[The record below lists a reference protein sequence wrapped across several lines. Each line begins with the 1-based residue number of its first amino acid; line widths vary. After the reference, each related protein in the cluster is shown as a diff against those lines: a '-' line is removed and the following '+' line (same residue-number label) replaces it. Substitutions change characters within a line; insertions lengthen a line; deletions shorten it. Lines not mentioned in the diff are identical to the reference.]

1 MLDNVVEK
9 EYNIKKWPLVRNF
22 IYTWHFSDRT
32 EVIMKNLFKLLT
44 AAAFVLVSSIIYTVS
59 ASAEYSFPY
68 DSETGFEVPYT
79 VVSKDEVQEPDYAVG
94 EIHEKNMNSKYLNVK
109 LPNGNILEMEMPRH
123 YYVIPG
129 RDICEESDRTI
140 YIYDDENN
148 LLMTRVFEEDE
159 FPKGM
164 LGLLTTS
171 VPGYMPIYYK
181 GNLFLERWG
190 RGAVLK
196 VNPETM
202 DVERALRLRGLYP
215 FEIQEKTMFES
226 GGGYEMFPGTFIKGI
241 EYCYPAG
248 DRDEKP
254 NYMYASGKTI
264 KYSCDGIYYID
275 FQGPDIGLDKFL
287 KKIVHGIVNGED
299 CLCFTSDST
308 QYMACKISDLKQ
320 CWNEYTE
327 NAPTVY
333 LNDVKLA
340 FDTPPVI
347 ENGITM
353 MPLRYLL
360 ETAGATVD
368 WNEESKAAPITYNN
382 MEIKITEN
390 EDIAYVNGEEVHIS
404 TAAKIINEKMMIPLR
419 FVSEELG
426 FSVEWEENTRSIR
439 INTKIDNIN
448 TFVSVLSPVEIYD
461 NRTILNGEPI
471 KTVIAGGRTFVPIE
485 ILQRYFSIS
494 VSTTPDSWKSAL
506 EYCELT
512 LLKKPDNS
520 VDLTKYDIYCNSTDM
535 ACIHRDSLSTKMN
548 GICIPVYTTKSNI
561 DIIKWDGSFTGLYG
575 KGFICIEEA
584 ADRLDFLH
592 YEWIAEENKLYVYI
606 DDDMVTYDNTLKA
619 IFDKKGIKYNEPYTG
634 DYYKD
639 IEAVQQYSENDLSA
653 LTQAGIIS
661 GIIKESDYPDGLLRP
676 TRNIS
681 HIDLARILKGIG
693 YNYSYGEQ
701 ETNTP
706 VTSEEL
712 DKVLSE
718 L

>member
-1 MLDNVVEK
+1 MWQGC
-9 EYNIKKWPLVRNF
+9 I
-22 IYTWHFSDRT
+22 
-32 EVIMKNLFKLLT
+32 
-44 AAAFVLVSSIIYTVS
+44 
-59 ASAEYSFPY
+59 
-68 DSETGFEVPYT
+68 
-79 VVSKDEVQEPDYAVG
+79 
-94 EIHEKNMNSKYLNVK
+94 
-109 LPNGNILEMEMPRH
+109 
-123 YYVIPG
+123 
-129 RDICEESDRTI
+129 
-140 YIYDDENN
+140 
-148 LLMTRVFEEDE
+148 
-159 FPKGM
+159 
-164 LGLLTTS
+164 
-171 VPGYMPIYYK
+171 
-181 GNLFLERWG
+181 
-190 RGAVLK
+190 LK
-196 VNPETM
+196 VNTETM
-202 DVERALRLRGLYP
+202 NIERALMRTGLYP

-226 GGGYEMFPGTFIKGI
+226 DGGYEMFPGTFIKGI

-248 DRDEKP
+248 DSDEKP

-275 FQGPDIGLDKFL
+275 FQRPDIGLDKFL

-299 CLCFTSDST
+299 CLCFTSDSV

-347 ENGITM
+347 ENDITM

-368 WNEESKAAPITYNN
+368 WNEESKAALITYNN

-390 EDIAYVNGEEVHIS
+390 EDVAYVNGEEVHIG
-404 TAAKIINEKMMIPLR
+404 TAARIIDEKMMLPLR
-419 FVSEELG
+419 FISEELG
-426 FSVEWEENTRSIR
+426 FSVEWEQNTRSIR

-448 TFVSVLSPVEIYD
+448 TFVSALSPVEIYD
-461 NRTILNGEPI
+461 DRTILNGEPI
-471 KTVIAGGRTFVPIE
+471 KTVIAGGRTFIPIE
-485 ILQRYFSIS
+485 FLKKYFSVIS
-494 VSTTPDSWKSAL
+494 YSSTEQK
-506 EYCELT
+506 YCELSLRT
-512 LLKKPDNS
+512 EPDNS
-520 VDLTKYDIYCNSTDM
+520 MNLKKYDYYCHLTDM
-535 ACIHRDSLSTKMN
+535 VCIHKSSLEIKINDIFM
-548 GICIPVYTTKSNI
+548 PLYTTNSNNE
-561 DIIKWDGSFTGLYG
+561 IIEWDTGIAPLFG
-575 KGFICIEEA
+575 EDAGFVCIEEV

-619 IFDKKGIKYNEPYTG
+619 IFDKKGIKYNEPYIG

-639 IEAVQQYSENDLSA
+639 IETMQQYSENDLSA
-653 LTQAGIIS
+653 LTQAGTMS
-661 GIIKESDYPDGLLRP
+661 GIIKESDYPDRLLRP

-681 HIDLARILKGIG
+681 HIDLARMLKGIG

-712 DKVLSE
+712 DKVLSK

>member
-9 EYNIKKWPLVRNF
+9 EYNIKKWSLVIIF

-44 AAAFVLVSSIIYTVS
+44 ASAFVLVSSIIYTVS

-68 DSETGFEVPYT
+68 DSEMGFEIPYT

-94 EIHEKNMNSKYLNVK
+94 EIHEKNMNSQYLNVK

-164 LGLLTTS
+164 LGIMTTS

-190 RGAVLK
+190 RDAILK
-196 VNPETM
+196 VNTETM
-202 DVERALRLRGLYP
+202 NIERALMRTGLYP

-226 GGGYEMFPGTFIKGI
+226 DGGYEMFPGTFIKGI

-248 DRDEKP
+248 DSDEKP

-275 FQGPDIGLDKFL
+275 FQRPDIGLDKFL

-299 CLCFTSDST
+299 CLCFTSDSV

-327 NAPTVY
+327 NAPKVY

-347 ENGITM
+347 ENDITM

-368 WNEESKAAPITYNN
+368 WNEESKAALITYNN

-390 EDIAYVNGEEVHIS
+390 EDVAYVNGEEVHIG
-404 TAAKIINEKMMIPLR
+404 TAARIIDEKMMLPLR
-419 FVSEELG
+419 FISEELG
-426 FSVEWEENTRSIR
+426 FSVEWEQNTRSIR

-448 TFVSVLSPVEIYD
+448 TFVSALSPVEIYD
-461 NRTILNGEPI
+461 DRTILNGEPI
-471 KTVIAGGRTFVPIE
+471 KTVIAGGRTFIPIE
-485 ILQRYFSIS
+485 FLKKYFSVIS
-494 VSTTPDSWKSAL
+494 YSSTEQK
-506 EYCELT
+506 YCELSLRT
-512 LLKKPDNS
+512 EPDNS
-520 VDLTKYDIYCNSTDM
+520 MNLKKYDYYCHLTDM
-535 ACIHRDSLSTKMN
+535 VCIHKSSLEIKINDIFM
-548 GICIPVYTTKSNI
+548 PLYTTNSNNE
-561 DIIKWDGSFTGLYG
+561 IIEWDTGIAPLFG
-575 KGFICIEEA
+575 EDAGFVCIEEV

-619 IFDKKGIKYNEPYTG
+619 IFDKKGIKYNEPYIG

-639 IEAVQQYSENDLSA
+639 IETMQQYSENDLSA
-653 LTQAGIIS
+653 LTQAGTMS
-661 GIIKESDYPDGLLRP
+661 GIIKESDYPDRLLRP

-681 HIDLARILKGIG
+681 HIDLARMLKGIG

-712 DKVLSE
+712 DKVLSK

>member
-1 MLDNVVEK
+1 
-9 EYNIKKWPLVRNF
+9 
-22 IYTWHFSDRT
+22 
-32 EVIMKNLFKLLT
+32 MKNLFKLLT
-44 AAAFVLVSSIIYTVS
+44 TAAFVLVSSIIYTVS

-68 DSETGFEVPYT
+68 NLETGFEIPYT

-94 EIHEKNMNSKYLNVK
+94 EIHEKNMNSQYLNVK

-190 RGAVLK
+190 RDAVLK

-248 DRDEKP
+248 DSDEKP

-275 FQGPDIGLDKFL
+275 FQRPDIGLDKFL

-299 CLCFTSDST
+299 CLCFTSDSV

-347 ENGITM
+347 ENDITM

-368 WNEESKAAPITYNN
+368 WNEESKAALITYNN
-382 MEIKITEN
+382 MKIKITEN
-390 EDIAYVNGEEVHIS
+390 EDVVYVNGKEVHIS
-404 TAAKIINEKMMIPLR
+404 TAARIINEKMMLPLR
-419 FVSEELG
+419 FISEKLG
-426 FSVEWEENTRSIR
+426 FSVEWEQNTRSIR

-448 TFVSVLSPVEIYD
+448 TFVSLLSPVEIYD
-461 NRTILNGEPI
+461 DRTILNGEPI
-471 KTVIAGGRTFVPIE
+471 KTVIAGGRTFIPIE
-485 ILQRYFSIS
+485 FLKKYFSVIS
-494 VSTTPDSWKSAL
+494 YSSTEQK
-506 EYCELT
+506 YCELSLRT
-512 LLKKPDNS
+512 EPDNS
-520 VDLTKYDIYCNSTDM
+520 MNLKKYDYYCHLTDM
-535 ACIHRDSLSTKMN
+535 VCIHKSSLEIKINDIFM
-548 GICIPVYTTKSNI
+548 PLYTTNSNNE
-561 DIIKWDGSFTGLYG
+561 IIEWD
-575 KGFICIEEA
+575 KGIAPLFGEDAGFVCIEEV

-639 IEAVQQYSENDLSA
+639 IETVQQYSENDLSA
-653 LTQAGIIS
+653 LTQAGTMS

-712 DKVLSE
+712 DKVLLE

>member
-1 MLDNVVEK
+1 MWQGC
-9 EYNIKKWPLVRNF
+9 I
-22 IYTWHFSDRT
+22 
-32 EVIMKNLFKLLT
+32 
-44 AAAFVLVSSIIYTVS
+44 
-59 ASAEYSFPY
+59 
-68 DSETGFEVPYT
+68 
-79 VVSKDEVQEPDYAVG
+79 
-94 EIHEKNMNSKYLNVK
+94 
-109 LPNGNILEMEMPRH
+109 
-123 YYVIPG
+123 
-129 RDICEESDRTI
+129 
-140 YIYDDENN
+140 
-148 LLMTRVFEEDE
+148 
-159 FPKGM
+159 
-164 LGLLTTS
+164 
-171 VPGYMPIYYK
+171 
-181 GNLFLERWG
+181 
-190 RGAVLK
+190 LK
-196 VNPETM
+196 VNTETM
-202 DVERALRLRGLYP
+202 NIERALMRTGLYP
-215 FEIQEKTMFES
+215 FEIQEKTMFET
-226 GGGYEMFPGTFIKGI
+226 GGGYEVFPGTFIKGI
-241 EYCYPAG
+241 MYCYPTSSSY
-248 DRDEKP
+248 EKP

-275 FQGPDIGLDKFL
+275 FQRPDIGLDKFL

-299 CLCFTSDST
+299 CLCFTSDSV

-327 NAPTVY
+327 NAPKVY

-368 WNEESKAAPITYNN
+368 WNEESKAALITYNN

-390 EDIAYVNGEEVHIS
+390 EDVAYVNGEEVHIS
-404 TAAKIINEKMMIPLR
+404 TAARIIDEKMMIPLR
-419 FVSEELG
+419 FISEELG
-426 FSVEWEENTRSIR
+426 FSVEWEQNTRSIH
-439 INTKIDNIN
+439 INTRIDNIN

-471 KTVIAGGRTFVPIE
+471 KTVTAGGRTFVSIE
-485 ILQRYFSIS
+485 MLKRYFSIS
-494 VSTTPDSWKSAL
+494 TPLSSEAR
-506 EYCELT
+506 YCELT
-512 LLKKPDNS
+512 LLTEPDNS
-520 VDLTKYDIYCNSTDM
+520 VDLTKYDIYCHSTDM
-535 ACIHRDSLSTKMN
+535 VCIHRASLPTKLD
-548 GICIPVYTTKSNI
+548 GICIPVYTTKSNVN
-561 DIIKWDGSFTGLYG
+561 KVEYDGSLTNLTS
-575 KGFICIEEA
+575 KGFICIEET

-606 DDDMVTYDNTLKA
+606 DDDMVTYDNTLKE

-653 LTQAGIIS
+653 LTQAGIMS

-681 HIDLARILKGIG
+681 HIDLARMLKGIG
-693 YNYSYGEQ
+693 YNYSYDEQ

-706 VTSEEL
+706 VTFEEL
-712 DKVLSE
+712 NKVLSK

>member
-9 EYNIKKWPLVRNF
+9 EYNIKKWSLVIIF

-44 AAAFVLVSSIIYTVS
+44 ASAFVLVSSIIYTVS

-68 DSETGFEVPYT
+68 DSEMGFEIPYT

-94 EIHEKNMNSKYLNVK
+94 EIHEKNMNSQYLNVK

-159 FPKGM
+159 FPKGI
-164 LGLLTTS
+164 LSPPSTS

-190 RGAVLK
+190 RDAILK
-196 VNPETM
+196 VNTETM
-202 DVERALRLRGLYP
+202 NIERALMRTGLYP

-226 GGGYEMFPGTFIKGI
+226 DGGYEMFPGTFIKGI

-248 DRDEKP
+248 DSDEKP

-275 FQGPDIGLDKFL
+275 FQRPDIGLDKFL

-299 CLCFTSDST
+299 CLCFTSDSV

-327 NAPTVY
+327 NAPKVY

-347 ENGITM
+347 ENDITM

-368 WNEESKAAPITYNN
+368 WNEESKAALITYNN

-390 EDIAYVNGEEVHIS
+390 EDVAYVNGEEVHIS
-404 TAAKIINEKMMIPLR
+404 TAARIIDEKMMIPLR
-419 FVSEELG
+419 FISEELG
-426 FSVEWEENTRSIR
+426 FSVEWEQNTRSIH
-439 INTKIDNIN
+439 INTRIDNIN

-471 KTVIAGGRTFVPIE
+471 KTVTAGGRTFVSIE
-485 ILQRYFSIS
+485 MLKRYFSIS
-494 VSTTPDSWKSAL
+494 TPLSSEAR
-506 EYCELT
+506 YCELT
-512 LLKKPDNS
+512 LLTEPDNS
-520 VDLTKYDIYCNSTDM
+520 VDLTKYDIYCHSTDM
-535 ACIHRDSLSTKMN
+535 VCIHRASLPTKLD
-548 GICIPVYTTKSNI
+548 GICIPVYTTKSNVN
-561 DIIKWDGSFTGLYG
+561 KVEYDGSLTNLTS
-575 KGFICIEEA
+575 KGFICIEET

-606 DDDMVTYDNTLKA
+606 DDDMVTYDNTLKE

-653 LTQAGIIS
+653 LTQAGIMS

-681 HIDLARILKGIG
+681 HIDLARMLKGIG
-693 YNYSYGEQ
+693 YNYSYDEQ

-706 VTSEEL
+706 VTFEEL
-712 DKVLSE
+712 NKVLSK

>member
-1 MLDNVVEK
+1 
-9 EYNIKKWPLVRNF
+9 
-22 IYTWHFSDRT
+22 
-32 EVIMKNLFKLLT
+32 MKNLFKLLT
-44 AAAFVLVSSIIYTVS
+44 TAAFVLVSSIIYTVS

-68 DSETGFEVPYT
+68 DSEMGFEIPYT

-94 EIHEKNMNSKYLNVK
+94 EIHEKNMNSQYLNVK
-109 LPNGNILEMEMPRH
+109 LPNGNILEMEMPI
-123 YYVIPG
+123 YYYTVG
-129 RDICEESDRTI
+129 DNWAQCDGTI
-140 YIYDDENN
+140 YIYDNGGN
-148 LLMTRVFEEDE
+148 LLTKWTFDDSDMPYGIFDP
-159 FPKGM
+159 FA
-164 LGLLTTS
+164 TS
-171 VPGYMPIYYK
+171 IPGYIPMYYK
-181 GNLFLERWG
+181 GNLFLERWNKG
-190 RGAVLK
+190 GILK
-196 VNPETM
+196 MNPETM
-202 DVERALRLRGLYP
+202 SVERILMRTGLYP
-215 FEIQEKTMFES
+215 FEIQEKTMFET
-226 GGGYEMFPGTFIKGI
+226 GGGYEVFPGTFMKGI
-241 EYCYPAG
+241 RYCYPT
-248 DRDEKP
+248 DLSYEKP
-254 NYMYASGKTI
+254 NYMYASGRTI

-275 FQGPDIGLDKFL
+275 FQRPDIGLDKFL

-299 CLCFTSDST
+299 CLCFTSDSV

-471 KTVIAGGRTFVPIE
+471 KTVTAGGRTFVSIE
-485 ILQRYFSIS
+485 MLKRYFSIS
-494 VSTTPDSWKSAL
+494 TPLSSEAR
-506 EYCELT
+506 YCELT
-512 LLKKPDNS
+512 LLTEPDNS
-520 VDLTKYDIYCNSTDM
+520 VDLTKYDIYCYSTDM
-535 ACIHRDSLSTKMN
+535 VCIHRDFLSTKLN
-548 GICIPVYTTKSNI
+548 GICIPVYTTKSNV
-561 DIIKWDGSFTGLYG
+561 DRVEWDGSLTDLFS

-639 IEAVQQYSENDLSA
+639 IETVQQYSENDLSA
-653 LTQAGIIS
+653 LTQAGIMS

-712 DKVLSE
+712 DKVLLE